1 MASGF
6 IYSSNP
12 VTALVLG
19 VVLVLLLQ
27 LVVLLVLIA
36 ITTHRSSH
44 HLRPAG
50 HRRFRDLAHPVH

>member
-27 LVVLLVLIA
+27 LVVVLVLIA
-36 ITTHRSSH
+36 MTTHRSH
-44 HLRPAG
+44 RLRSAG
-50 HRRFRDLAHPVH
+50 HRRFRDHLAHPVH